1 MAPPVDLKRFCEYGL
16 KYYSVIAFV
25 FGQGKIM
32 NLDLSEKKCVNSAV
46 RKWCSSFLLPKIWQS
61 ENKYSPFAG
70 LRWWMIE
77 FFMKNTK
84 IVDFYIFIELL

>member
-1 MAPPVDLKRFCEYGL
+1 VVQQFSFA
-16 KYYSVIAFV
+16 
-25 FGQGKIM
+25 Q
-32 NLDLSEKKCVNSAV
+32 NLA
-46 RKWCSSFLLPKIWQS
+46 QS